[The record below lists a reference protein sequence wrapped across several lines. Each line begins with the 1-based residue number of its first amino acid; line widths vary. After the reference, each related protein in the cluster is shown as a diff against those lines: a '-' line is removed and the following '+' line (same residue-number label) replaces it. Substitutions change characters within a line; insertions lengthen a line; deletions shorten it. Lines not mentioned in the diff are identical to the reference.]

1 MDEKGFSL
9 IEILIAIVL
18 LTLVIFPFMDVV
30 TISTKATIDSKK
42 RFKASNYAKELLE
55 EIKLKKF
62 DEKDSKSD
70 SPNSGDWSEIGSDT
84 GEDENNGRNND
95 WDDIDDYYEYTEEG
109 SGIKGLEGNI
119 YDEKFYRKVEVKYVE
134 DDSLEDTVGKSNTKK
149 VIVECY
155 SIDKKEKYIEIIW
168 YSKKSK

>member
-1 MDEKGFSL
+1 MNENGFSL
-9 IEILIAIVL
+9 VEVLIAIVL

-62 DEKDSKSD
+62 DEKDNKPESE
-70 SPNSGDWSEIGSDT
+70 DWSEIGEESS
-84 GEDENNGRNND
+84 EDSNNGRNND
-95 WDDIDDYYEYTEEG
+95 WNDIDDYDGYTEDG
-109 SGIKGLEGNI
+109 IGIKGLEGNV
-119 YDEKFYRKVEVKYVE
+119 YDDKFYRKVEVYYV
-134 DDSLEDTVGKSNTKK
+134 DDDTLEEIGSKSNTKK
-149 VIVECY
+149 VIVKCY
-155 SIDKKEKYIEIIW
+155 SVENNEKYIEIIW